1 MKNIILISISIFFI
15 ISCNTRVSS
24 QLVSGV
30 EYRISKID
38 SVKDI
43 YLIYA
48 EKTNVSIPN
57 TVLLKI
63 ASAKTKNK
71 CRNNSLLINK
81 IYKLNLESL
90 YPKNFVSHHYLQGI
104 TFKNV
109 FISFDKE
116 YNVKKDLFITNDIE
130 GMCYVKK

>member
-30 EYRISKID
+30 EYRITKID

-63 ASAKTKNK
+63 ASA
-71 CRNNSLLINK
+71 
-81 IYKLNLESL
+81 
-90 YPKNFVSHHYLQGI
+90 
-104 TFKNV
+104 
-109 FISFDKE
+109 
-116 YNVKKDLFITNDIE
+116 
-130 GMCYVKK
+130 